1 MVQRKRDELG
11 MFILREYPSTL
22 EECFQSPVEG
32 AIYADLIDKL
42 LAEGAIGPWKVDRSA
57 LVHTCWDLGSPINTC
72 VWYFQV
78 AAGEIRVIDLD
89 MDLDLT
95 PVERVSRML
104 AKGYLYGSHFL
115 PHDAMATQK
124 SGRTFLMELKET
136 GLANVKAVPRTYD
149 VWIGINK
156 FWGNFAPLYIAAAS
170 PPPSWAAI
178 AASTHSRGV
187 SSPRFS
193 IGDRTE

>member
-1 MVQRKRDELG
+1 

-32 AIYADLIDKL
+32 AIYAELIDKL
-42 LAEGAIGPWKVDRSA
+42 RGEGAIRPWKVDRSA

-72 VWYFQV
+72 VWFFQIV
-78 AAGEIRVIDLD
+78 AGEIRVIDID

-95 PVERVSRML
+95 PIERVSRML

-124 SGRTFLMELKET
+124 SGRTFRWNQGNRAPGRSCISRDFAS
-136 GLANVKAVPRTYD
+136 GLSHLRRWRRHLISYSAIPFSTY
-149 VWIGINK
+149 WR
-156 FWGNFAPLYIAAAS
+156 P
-170 PPPSWAAI
+170 
-178 AASTHSRGV
+178 
-187 SSPRFS
+187 
-193 IGDRTE
+193 

>member
-1 MVQRKRDELG
+1 MSWYQRKGDELG

-32 AIYADLIDKL
+32 AIYAELIDKL
-42 LAEGAIGPWKVDRSA
+42 RAEGAIRAWKVDRSA

-95 PVERVSRML
+95 SIERVSRML

-115 PHDAMATQK
+115 PHDAMATRERLVRLHRPV
-124 SGRTFLMELKET
+124 SNHLRRSAEDWPLPGRL
-136 GLANVKAVPRTYD
+136 P
-149 VWIGINK
+149 
-156 FWGNFAPLYIAAAS
+156 
-170 PPPSWAAI
+170 
-178 AASTHSRGV
+178 
-187 SSPRFS
+187 
-193 IGDRTE
+193 

>member
-1 MVQRKRDELG
+1 MSWYQRKRDELG

-42 LAEGAIGPWKVDRSA
+42 RAEGAIGPWKVDRSS

-78 AAGEIRVIDLD
+78 VAGEIRVIDID

-95 PVERVSRML
+95 RWL
-104 AKGYLYGSHFL
+104 A
-115 PHDAMATQK
+115 
-124 SGRTFLMELKET
+124 
-136 GLANVKAVPRTYD
+136 
-149 VWIGINK
+149 
-156 FWGNFAPLYIAAAS
+156 
-170 PPPSWAAI
+170 
-178 AASTHSRGV
+178 
-187 SSPRFS
+187 
-193 IGDRTE
+193 